1 MGTDEAGTMSAL
13 RAVRKELWGPKIE
26 EFGGRIVKLTG
37 DGQLTEFPRVA
48 DAVHCAVEV
57 QRAMRRR
64 NAEIPEDHRITLRI
78 GINQG
83 DVIVDGD
90 DIYGD
95 GVNVAARLEGIAEPG
110 GICISRAVR
119 DQIRDK
125 LLYELEDLGE
135 QELKNIARPVRAF
148 RVSIEETGD
157 TVGARASAP
166 PVRPAAVSPP
176 ARPAAP
182 TNRLW
187 QGIAGAAVVAALV
200 AIYVVTIWQPWVT
213 RVEAANVANM
223 AFPLPDKPS
232 LVVLPFEN
240 LSGDPAQDFLVD
252 GLSEDIT
259 TALARLPSIFVMSRN
274 SAMTYKGRA
283 VKVQEVAEDLGVQ
296 YVLEGSVQRDG
307 DRLRVNAQL
316 IDALSGR
323 HVWADRFDRDVTDLF
338 AVKDEITLR
347 IATNISSELGA
358 ELRDRPQYRGT
369 DNLEAWL
376 LYRQARALWDEFTPE
391 ANLRMRNLFLRAMEL
406 DPDYSGPIAQMATA
420 YWQAASFGFTDDPV
434 GALEI
439 AAEFAERA
447 LSVNPSEPQGYV
459 ALATLHLAA
468 QNVDAALEAAT
479 KVFSA
484 GY

>member
-1 MGTDEAGTMSAL
+1 MANDGETRRLAAIMASDVVGYSALMGRDEAGTLSAIRSL
-13 RAVRKELWGPKIE
+13 RKELWGPKIDE
-26 EFGGRIVKLTG
+26 YGGRVVKTTG
-37 DGQLTEFPRVA
+37 DGQLTEFASVA
-48 DAVHCAVEV
+48 DAVQCAVEV

-64 NAEIPEDHRITLRI
+64 NADIPEDHRIVLRI

-83 DVIVDGD
+83 DIIVDGD

-95 GVNVAARLEGIAEPG
+95 GVNVAARLEEIAEPG

-157 TVGARASAP
+157 TVGAQTIA
-166 PVRPAAVSPP
+166 PP
-176 ARPAAP
+176 ARASTAPPAAP
-182 TNRLW
+182 LTPSNRMW
-187 QGIAGAAVVAALV
+187 QGIAGAAVVIAIA
-200 AIYVVTIWQPWVT
+200 AIYVVTVWQPWVT
-213 RVEAANVANM
+213 RVEAANVAEM

-232 LVVLPFEN
+232 LVVLPFDN
-240 LSGDPAQDFLVD
+240 LSGDTAQEFLVD

-274 SAMTYKGRA
+274 SAMTYKGQA

-296 YVLEGSVQRDG
+296 FVLEGSVQRDG

-323 HVWADRFDRDVTDLF
+323 HIWADTFDRDVTDLF

-347 IATNISSELGA
+347 IASNISVEFGF
-358 ELRDRPQYRGT
+358 EGDRLQKRGT
-369 DNLEAWL
+369 ENLEAWL
-376 LYRQARALWDEFTPE
+376 LSREGQAELTKFTPE
-391 ANLRMRNLFLRAMEL
+391 SMLRGRELFERAMEL
-406 DPDYSGPIAQMATA
+406 DPSYSYPIAMMSWYFTQSAR
-420 YWQAASFGFTDDPV
+420 FGFTDDPA
-434 GALEI
+434 GAFAKSL
-439 AAEFAERA
+439 EFANRA
-447 LSVNPSEPQGYV
+447 LSSPLIKWLFP
-459 ALATLHLAA
+459 ALTPR
-468 QNVDAALEAAT
+468 
-479 KVFSA
+479 
-484 GY
+484 